1 MVRIAVRA
9 TKAIIRE
16 SARLVNL
23 TLGRAGFMLRRLLRG
38 ERPLE
43 QIDALSGVRTT
54 LKKSRYGVVFP
65 CGNLHPSKPLT
76 SLFFGLSRLRRR
88 NKKLSVFRSAVST
101 SIIKPFLKLHLVTSG
116 TLRSLWL
123 YDFLYALADTDTLF
137 HLLCHLWEAVL
148 FRPPRSILCQAVNE
162 LVLSLA

>member
-1 MVRIAVRA
+1 
-9 TKAIIRE
+9 
-16 SARLVNL
+16 
-23 TLGRAGFMLRRLLRG
+23 MLRRLLRR

-43 QIDALSGVRTT
+43 QIGRSLGSAYHAIQ
-54 LKKSRYGVVFP
+54 KSRDGVVFAHA
-65 CGNLHPSKPLT
+65 NLHPSQPLT
-76 SLFFGLSRLRRR
+76 SGFFGLFRLRRR
-88 NKKLSVFRSAVST
+88 NKKLAFPVPSSPPAYPKNR
-101 SIIKPFLKLHLVTSG
+101 FLKLHLVTSG